1 MGTRCQIVDTHLHIR
16 RAHIK
21 SQAESNS
28 ENEKGLVASM
38 QRVTGRKTHERPS
51 LPSNIQ
57 RNDPSIARD
66 VCICKKEKREDLFYK
81 RMQCN
86 TIRYDTTRHVAVVT
100 YDLLP
105 YPYHSLARSYTRIPM
120 RRVPAHPAHTQ
131 TQVTWL
137 RSRRVEGD

>member
-1 MGTRCQIVDTHLHIR
+1 MGTRCQLVDTHLHIR

-21 SQAESNS
+21 SQTKSNS
-28 ENEKGLVASM
+28 ENEKGLLASM
-38 QRVTGRKTHERPS
+38 QRLPDARHTRDLHFHQPFKETIHRSIMMYAYVRK
-51 LPSNIQ
+51 
-57 RNDPSIARD
+57 
-66 VCICKKEKREDLFYK
+66 KKGKTCFTRG
-81 RMQCN
+81 CN
-86 TIRYDTTRHVAVVT
+86 AIRYDTTRHVAVVT